1 MKNGERRW
9 VELCAQAGAA
19 KDPEERER
27 ILQELADL
35 LVEMERYM
43 KPQPPK
49 KSHEITA
56 IRLRKWDTEMPN
68 HDEHIL

>member
-43 KPQPPK
+43 KPQPQK
-49 KSHEITA
+49 KE
-56 IRLRKWDTEMPN
+56 P
-68 HDEHIL
+68 

>member
-9 VELCAQAGAA
+9 VELCAQAAAA

-35 LVEMERYM
+35 LVEMQRYI
-43 KPQPPK
+43 KEE
-49 KSHEITA
+49 HEKEK
-56 IRLRKWDTEMPN
+56 L
-68 HDEHIL
+68 

>member
-9 VELCAQAGAA
+9 VELCAQAAAA

-35 LVEMERYM
+35 LEQMQRYM
-43 KPQPPK
+43 KQQPEK
-49 KSHEITA
+49 KT
-56 IRLRKWDTEMPN
+56 P
-68 HDEHIL
+68 

>member
-9 VELCAQAGAA
+9 VELCAQAAAA

-35 LVEMERYM
+35 LVEMQRYM
-43 KPQPPK
+43 KQQLDK
-49 KSHEITA
+49 KK
-56 IRLRKWDTEMPN
+56 L
-68 HDEHIL
+68 